1 MLICLQGHYG
11 SGKTMIA
18 VEAFKIMVA
27 KAKLAGFDM
36 EMHTLVYDEKL
47 NQLKHDLE
55 MKWLF
60 QYDGAN
66 VTDLKKYLDE
76 FAKLNQ
82 INPEGKSLL
91 EDFHSTKDDFRETM
105 TFLARKL
112 NDSYKVHIILMDEVE
127 LKNVTSII
135 SENDVTYA
143 DVDLS
148 YVAEFENVKFII
160 CLRPMIEG
168 CTNNFDIKYSK
179 KRTNQFIKH
188 LKNRYRNC
196 KEIYELLCYWQQ
208 NDLQSDGFPI
218 LSSTENLNMDW
229 LPPSLNGGVIWIPM
243 IPLVEGD
250 VLNEIYFI
258 IDTLQDRNSISI
270 LYHKEQITTRD
281 IAMKIKNKR
290 NTLSGP
296 HEHLTFN
303 GGESDV
309 VVYICESGL
318 NLQTMARAKKLL
330 IILTMENDWNNTFPL
345 LKDAIF
351 KQNLGKMIRFTGCFY
366 DIMSCCDS
374 DYEDQAVLKHLRHK
388 HKKKPNI
395 IDHQMKY
402 LVSIPSSKLS
412 SIFGYCDYD
421 QIVSKVLS
429 SKSKLSKLLLEAVKE
444 RNEENVSIL
453 LNVGANQS
461 ARDRCSYN
469 CTSLHYCASKG
480 FLEIAKLL
488 LIHDHSMVNAFDSDN
503 NTPLHDAAL
512 FGHLEVARTLLEYG
526 ASVDIKNVHGDTP
539 LKLAKGSVQT
549 FLSYSQQGEMIN
561 LLKSYTT

>member
-168 CTNNFDIKYSK
+168 CKNFDIKYSK
-179 KRTNQFIKH
+179 KRPNQYIKH

-218 LSSTENLNMDW
+218 LPSTENLNMDW

-351 KQNLGKMIRFTGCFY
+351 KQNLGKMIRFKGCFY
-366 DIMSCCDS
+366 DIMNCCDS

-453 LNVGANQS
+453 LNVGANQI

-539 LKLAKGSVQT
+539 LKLAKRSVQT

>member
-168 CTNNFDIKYSK
+168 CKNFDIKYSK
-179 KRTNQFIKH
+179 KRPNQYIKH

-258 IDTLQDRNSISI
+258 IDTLQDSNSISI

-351 KQNLGKMIRFTGCFY
+351 KQNLGKMIRFKGCFY
-366 DIMSCCDS
+366 DIMSCCDL

-512 FGHLEVARTLLEYG
+512 FGHVEVARTLLEYG

-549 FLSYSQQGEMIN
+549 FLSYSQQWEMIS

>member
-168 CTNNFDIKYSK
+168 CKNFDIKYSK
-179 KRTNQFIKH
+179 KRPNQYIKH

-218 LSSTENLNMDW
+218 LSSTEKLNMDW

-270 LYHKEQITTRD
+270 LYHKGTSINHVD
-281 IAMKIKNKR
+281 VFLGI
-290 NTLSGP
+290 
-296 HEHLTFN
+296 FN
-303 GGESDV
+303 PPSPLCG
-309 VVYICESGL
+309 
-318 NLQTMARAKKLL
+318 QT
-330 IILTMENDWNNTFPL
+330 W
-345 LKDAIF
+345 
-351 KQNLGKMIRFTGCFY
+351 
-366 DIMSCCDS
+366 
-374 DYEDQAVLKHLRHK
+374 
-388 HKKKPNI
+388 
-395 IDHQMKY
+395 
-402 LVSIPSSKLS
+402 
-412 SIFGYCDYD
+412 
-421 QIVSKVLS
+421 
-429 SKSKLSKLLLEAVKE
+429 
-444 RNEENVSIL
+444 
-453 LNVGANQS
+453 
-461 ARDRCSYN
+461 
-469 CTSLHYCASKG
+469 SL
-480 FLEIAKLL
+480 
-488 LIHDHSMVNAFDSDN
+488 DN
-503 NTPLHDAAL
+503 PP
-512 FGHLEVARTLLEYG
+512 
-526 ASVDIKNVHGDTP
+526 P
-539 LKLAKGSVQT
+539 LKNHVDFHATPPPFISKILECLWN
-549 FLSYSQQGEMIN
+549 F
-561 LLKSYTT
+561 

>member
-1 MLICLQGHYG
+1 MFILSYILICLQGHYG

-27 KAKLAGFDM
+27 KAKLTGFDM

-60 QYDGAN
+60 QHDGAN

-76 FAKLNQ
+76 FAKLHQ

-168 CTNNFDIKYSK
+168 CKNFDIKYSK
-179 KRTNQFIKH
+179 KRPNQYIKH

-258 IDTLQDRNSISI
+258 IDTLQDSNSISI

-345 LKDAIF
+345 LKETIF
-351 KQNLGKMIRFTGCFY
+351 KQNLGKMIRFKGCFY

-374 DYEDQAVLKHLRHK
+374 DYEDQAVLTHLRLK
-388 HKKKPNI
+388 HKKKPHI
-395 IDHQMKY
+395 IDHQ
-402 LVSIPSSKLS
+402 
-412 SIFGYCDYD
+412 
-421 QIVSKVLS
+421 
-429 SKSKLSKLLLEAVKE
+429 
-444 RNEENVSIL
+444 RNS
-453 LNVGANQS
+453 
-461 ARDRCSYN
+461 
-469 CTSLHYCASKG
+469 
-480 FLEIAKLL
+480 
-488 LIHDHSMVNAFDSDN
+488 
-503 NTPLHDAAL
+503 
-512 FGHLEVARTLLEYG
+512 
-526 ASVDIKNVHGDTP
+526 
-539 LKLAKGSVQT
+539 
-549 FLSYSQQGEMIN
+549 
-561 LLKSYTT
+561 

>member
-60 QYDGAN
+60 QHDGAN

-135 SENDVTYA
+135 SENDATYA

-168 CTNNFDIKYSK
+168 CKNFDIKYSK
-179 KRTNQFIKH
+179 KRPNQYIKH

-351 KQNLGKMIRFTGCFY
+351 KQNLGKMIRFKGCFY